1 MFDDAMVASATPK
14 TKRAPKAK
22 HREEP
27 APLDT
32 HQLTA
37 GTPVRRRASDMFGA
51 AFGTTELP
59 GFYPGQ
65 HTPQADP
72 YYLFREDHVRVG
84 LLWLSGRIKKS
95 LYLSGPTS
103 AGKTSFVEQLCARM
117 GWEVF
122 RFAAHRDVE
131 LVDLTG
137 SMDLTRDGTEFSPG
151 LLYKAM
157 TAPAGVLLIDEMD
170 LLPPAV
176 SAGLH
181 TVLDGKPLWVPQ
193 AKEFIHPG
201 PHFRLAAT
209 GNSSGLGDSTKLYKG
224 VQRQNIATIRRF
236 LHVRVDYL
244 SEEEEAGLLKRLVPT
259 LDPYAA
265 QVMVK
270 VAKLTR
276 DAFVGSASA
285 DAIHDEELDVVIST
299 DTLLTWAKLTLA
311 FEASPALR
319 ASGRDPLEEALKPA
333 LLDCIN
339 DPGNAHKAH
348 AIKGFLDRVRKE
360 MIQGNTAP

>member
-1 MFDDAMVASATPK
+1 MLDDAMVANATPK
-14 TKRAPKAK
+14 TKRAPKAT
-22 HREEP
+22 RRDEP
-27 APLDT
+27 APLDR

-59 GFYPGQ
+59 GFSPGQ
-65 HTPQADP
+65 QTPQADP
-72 YYLFREDHVRVG
+72 HYLFREDHVRVG

-193 AKEFIHPG
+193 AKEFIYPG
-201 PHFRLAAT
+201 PNFRLAAT
-209 GNSSGLGDSTKLYKG
+209 GNSSGLGDSTKLYKD
-224 VQRQNIATIRRF
+224 RK
-236 LHVRVDYL
+236 
-244 SEEEEAGLLKRLVPT
+244 S
-259 LDPYAA
+259 
-265 QVMVK
+265 
-270 VAKLTR
+270 
-276 DAFVGSASA
+276 
-285 DAIHDEELDVVIST
+285 VV
-299 DTLLTWAKLTLA
+299 
-311 FEASPALR
+311 
-319 ASGRDPLEEALKPA
+319 
-333 LLDCIN
+333 
-339 DPGNAHKAH
+339 
-348 AIKGFLDRVRKE
+348 
-360 MIQGNTAP
+360 